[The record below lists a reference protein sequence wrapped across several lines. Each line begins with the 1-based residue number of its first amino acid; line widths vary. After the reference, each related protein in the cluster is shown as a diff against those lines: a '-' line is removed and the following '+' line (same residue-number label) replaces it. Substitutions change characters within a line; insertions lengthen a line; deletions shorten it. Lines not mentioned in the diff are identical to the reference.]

1 MSETLNSMDRRI
13 KKSKAALKAALI
25 HLMQKHPFKEISI
38 TDIVQRADLNRGTFY
53 RHYQYK
59 EDLFNEIIDDVIQD
73 LVTSFRKPYQGL
85 KEFEVGLMPSSA
97 ITIFEHVHQHAQF
110 YTLVVKSEA
119 SSNFQRMICDV
130 LRDLSLQDLNQIF
143 PQHINPELLASYQSH
158 AIFGMIME
166 WIRQDFK
173 HSPAYMA
180 EELFKIIHYRPD
192 NVVLKD
198 EHSNRHSSL

>member
-1 MSETLNSMDRRI
+1 MPETSDAMDRRI
-13 KKSKAALKAALI
+13 RKSKAALKEALL

-38 TDIVQRADLNRGTFY
+38 SDIVQKADLNRGTFY

-59 EDLFNEIIDDVIQD
+59 EDLFNEILHDVTQD
-73 LVTSFRKPYQGL
+73 LVTSFRKPYEGMQ
-85 KEFEVGLMPSSA
+85 EFQVDRMPSSA

-119 SSNFQRMICDV
+119 SSSFQRMICDV
-130 LRDLSLQDLNQIF
+130 LRDLSLQDLNHIF
-143 PQHINPELLASYQSH
+143 PPHINPELLASYQSH

-173 HSPAYMA
+173 HSPTYMA
-180 EELFKIIHYRPD
+180 EELFKIIHYQPGPLI
-192 NVVLKD
+192 LKV
-198 EHSNRHSSL
+198 

>member
-1 MSETLNSMDRRI
+1 MSETMNSMDRRI
-13 KKSKAALKAALI
+13 KKSKAALKDALI
-25 HLMQKHPFKEISI
+25 HLMQRHPFKEISI

-73 LVTSFRKPYQGL
+73 LVTSFRKPYQDEE
-85 KEFEVGLMPSSA
+85 KFEVNLMPSSA

-119 SSNFQRMICDV
+119 SSNFQHMICDV
-130 LRDLSLQDLNQIF
+130 LQDLALQDLNHIF
-143 PQHINPELLASYQSH
+143 PPHINHEILASYQSH

-180 EELFKIIHYRPD
+180 EELFKIIHYKPD
-192 NVVLKD
+192 HVVLKD
-198 EHSNRHSSL
+198 

>member
-13 KKSKAALKAALI
+13 KKSKVALKDALI

-73 LVTSFRKPYQGL
+73 LVTSFRKPYQDEE
-85 KEFEVGLMPSSA
+85 KFEVNLMPSSA

-130 LRDLSLQDLNQIF
+130 LRDLALQDLNHIF
-143 PQHINPELLASYQSH
+143 PPHINHEILASYQSH

-173 HSPAYMA
+173 HSPTYMA
-180 EELFKIIHYRPD
+180 EELFKIIHYKPD
-192 NVVLKD
+192 NTLRRPLV
-198 EHSNRHSSL
+198 

>member
-1 MSETLNSMDRRI
+1 MSETMNSMDRRI
-13 KKSKAALKAALI
+13 KKSKAALKDALI
-25 HLMQKHPFKEISI
+25 YLMQRHPFKEISI

-59 EDLFNEIIDDVIQD
+59 EDLFNEIINDVIHD
-73 LVTSFRKPYQGL
+73 LVTSFRKPYQDEE
-85 KEFEVGLMPSSA
+85 KFEVNLMPSSA
-97 ITIFEHVHQHAQF
+97 ITIFEHVHHHAQF

-130 LRDLSLQDLNQIF
+130 LRDLALQDLNHIF
-143 PQHINPELLASYQSH
+143 PPHINHEILASYQSH

-173 HSPAYMA
+173 HSPTYMA
-180 EELFKIIHYRPD
+180 EELFKIIHYKPD

-198 EHSNRHSSL
+198 

>member
-1 MSETLNSMDRRI
+1 MSETMNSMDRRI
-13 KKSKAALKAALI
+13 KKSKVALKDALI

-73 LVTSFRKPYQGL
+73 LVTSFRKPYQDEE
-85 KEFEVGLMPSSA
+85 EFEVNLMPSSA

-130 LRDLSLQDLNQIF
+130 LRDLALQDLNHIF
-143 PQHINPELLASYQSH
+143 PPHINHEILASYQSQ

-180 EELFKIIHYRPD
+180 EELFKIIHYKPD
-192 NVVLKD
+192 NTLRRPPV
-198 EHSNRHSSL
+198 

>member
-1 MSETLNSMDRRI
+1 
-13 KKSKAALKAALI
+13 
-25 HLMQKHPFKEISI
+25 MQTRSFKEISI
-38 TDIVQRADLNRGTFY
+38 TDIVQLADLNRGTFY

-59 EDLFNEIIDDVIQD
+59 EDLFDEIIDDVIQD
-73 LVTSFRKPYQGL
+73 LVTSFRKPYQGME
-85 KEFEVGLMPSSA
+85 KFEVGLMPSSA

-130 LRDLSLQDLNQIF
+130 LRDLSLKDLNQIF

-158 AIFGMIME
+158 AIFGMILE

-173 HSPAYMA
+173 HTPPTWPKSCSRSFITDLTMSCCKT
-180 EELFKIIHYRPD
+180 E
-192 NVVLKD
+192 
-198 EHSNRHSSL
+198 

>member
-1 MSETLNSMDRRI
+1 MSEIPNSMDRRI
-13 KKSKAALKAALI
+13 KKSKAALKDALI
-25 HLMQKHPFKEISI
+25 HLMQKHAFKEISI

-73 LVTSFRKPYQGL
+73 LVTSFRKPYQGM

-130 LRDLSLQDLNQIF
+130 LRDLSLQDLNHIF

-158 AIFGMIME
+158 AIFGMILE

-173 HSPAYMA
+173 HSPVYMA

-192 NVVLKD
+192 NVLLK
-198 EHSNRHSSL
+198 EN

>member
-1 MSETLNSMDRRI
+1 MSETMNSMDRRI
-13 KKSKAALKAALI
+13 KKSKAALKDALI
-25 HLMQKHPFKEISI
+25 HLMQKHSFKEISI

-73 LVTSFRKPYQGL
+73 LVTSFRKPYQDEE
-85 KEFEVGLMPSSA
+85 KFEVNLMPSSA

-130 LRDLSLQDLNQIF
+130 LRDLALQDLNHIF
-143 PQHINPELLASYQSH
+143 PPHINHEILASYQSH

-173 HSPAYMA
+173 HSPTYMA
-180 EELFKIIHYRPD
+180 EELFKIIHYKPD

-198 EHSNRHSSL
+198 

>member
-1 MSETLNSMDRRI
+1 MSETMSSIDRRI
-13 KKSKAALKAALI
+13 KKSKAALKDALI

-59 EDLFNEIIDDVIQD
+59 EDLFNEIINDVIQD
-73 LVTSFRKPYQGL
+73 LVTSFRKPYQD
-85 KEFEVGLMPSSA
+85 KEEFEVNLMPSSA

-130 LRDLSLQDLNQIF
+130 LRDLALQDLNHIF
-143 PQHINPELLASYQSH
+143 PPHINHEILASYQSH

-166 WIRQDFK
+166 WIRQEFR

-180 EELFKIIHYRPD
+180 GELFKIIHYKPD
-192 NVVLKD
+192 NVVLRD
-198 EHSNRHSSL
+198 

>member
-1 MSETLNSMDRRI
+1 MSETMNSMDRRI
-13 KKSKAALKAALI
+13 KKSKAALKDSLI

-73 LVTSFRKPYQGL
+73 LVTSFRKPYQDEE
-85 KEFEVGLMPSSA
+85 EFEVNLMPSSA

-130 LRDLSLQDLNQIF
+130 LRDLALQDLNHIF
-143 PQHINPELLASYQSH
+143 PAHINHEILASYQSH

-173 HSPAYMA
+173 HSPTYMA
-180 EELFKIIHYRPD
+180 EELFKIIHYKPE
-192 NVVLKD
+192 NVVLK
-198 EHSNRHSSL
+198 N

>member
-1 MSETLNSMDRRI
+1 MTELPNSMDRRI
-13 KKSKAALKAALI
+13 KKSKAALKDALI
-25 HLMQKHPFKEISI
+25 QLMQKQSFKEISI
-38 TDIVQRADLNRGTFY
+38 TDIVQLADLNRGTFY

-59 EDLFNEIIDDVIQD
+59 EDLFNEMIDDVIKD
-73 LVTSFRKPYQGL
+73 LVASFREPYQGM
-85 KEFEVGLMPSSA
+85 KDFEVGLMPSSA

-110 YTLVVKSEA
+110 YTLVVQSEA

-130 LRDLSLQDLNQIF
+130 LRDLSLQDLNHIF

-166 WIRQDFK
+166 WIRHDFK

-180 EELFKIIHYRPD
+180 EELFKIIHYKPD

-198 EHSNRHSSL
+198 

>member
-1 MSETLNSMDRRI
+1 MSETMNSMDRRI
-13 KKSKAALKAALI
+13 KKSKAALKDALI
-25 HLMQKHPFKEISI
+25 HLMQKHPFQEISI
-38 TDIVQRADLNRGTFY
+38 TDIVHRADLNRGTFY

-73 LVTSFRKPYQGL
+73 LVTSFRKPYQD
-85 KEFEVGLMPSSA
+85 KEEFEVNLMPSSA

-130 LRDLSLQDLNQIF
+130 LRDLALQDLNHIF
-143 PQHINPELLASYQSH
+143 PPHINHEILASYQSH

-180 EELFKIIHYRPD
+180 EELFKIIHYKPD
-192 NVVLKD
+192 NVVLRD
-198 EHSNRHSSL
+198 